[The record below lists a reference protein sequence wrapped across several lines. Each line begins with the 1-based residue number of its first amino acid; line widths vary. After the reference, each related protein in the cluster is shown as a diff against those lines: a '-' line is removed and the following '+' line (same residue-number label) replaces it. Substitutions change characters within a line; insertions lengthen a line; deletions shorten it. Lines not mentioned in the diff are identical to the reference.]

1 MNNRRRE
8 PQDPCETP
16 DVPAQRPTPPKP
28 RTRGTRRTP
37 AAQAA
42 PVLQLDLVVDEYER
56 DLRRRDVSPKTIKNY
71 VQILGLAIRCWQEQ
85 LGRPPTLDDVTVRAG
100 EAFLD
105 HLMAR
110 GNQSP
115 WAHHDDNG
123 HEGNRHDEH
132 KALSRETLRTYI
144 RALKVFSSW
153 LAAPKQRYTLD
164 NRLALLQMPSKA
176 ETYKLPLEADEVQRL
191 LDTCDITT
199 VFGSRDLAI
208 LLTFLDGG
216 LRASDLAQLKVGH
229 VNLES
234 GKLFIEASKGRKSR
248 TVTVGDTTKRILR
261 RYAFMRDA
269 SAGAKAGPGDPFFRN
284 KRGEAFRYEGLRQLL
299 RRLKTR
305 AGVNRAFLHLLRH
318 TSAVRTLEVP
328 GSDLITLQEKL
339 GHADITTT
347 RRYIHMASATLS
359 ERQRAFSP
367 IDHQGLAGLMRLV
380 PPEKTEGRLF
390 HRPQHLSHQSH
401 PSQQRS
407 RARAPDGGRGT
418 DVEQRTPGQSGVVRD
433 AAAHRRREEVLL
445 RAEGGAVM
453 SYPCTHKH
461 ARGPPPHQR
470 SARTLPSSEAAMRL
484 EERSCRKSSKA
495 LENERRKKR
504 LGAQL
509 PRDPQAFGNRNHIV
523 TRAGAT
529 NTGTPARTGKGPPT
543 ASSTPPRRGGRY
555 VYSTRF
561 RRTCA

>member
-8 PQDPCETP
+8 PHDPREIQDVT
-16 DVPAQRPTPPKP
+16 AQRPTP
-28 RTRGTRRTP
+28 RTRRTP

-56 DLRRRDVSPKTIKNY
+56 DLRRRDMSPKTVKNY
-71 VQILGLAIRCWQEQ
+71 IQILGLAIRCWQEQ
-85 LGRPPTLDDVTVRAG
+85 LGRSPPLDDVTVRAG

-115 WAHHDDNG
+115 WAHHDE
-123 HEGNRHDEH
+123 HHHDEQ
-132 KALSRETLRTYI
+132 KALARETLRTYI

-153 LAAPKQRYTLD
+153 LAAPKQRYTSD
-164 NRLALLQMPSKA
+164 NRLVLLQMPSKD

-216 LRASDLAQLKVGH
+216 LRASDLAHLKVGH
-229 VNLES
+229 VNVES

-248 TVTVGDTTKRILR
+248 TVTVGETTKRILR
-261 RYAFMRDA
+261 RYAFMRDD

-328 GSDLITLQEKL
+328 GSDLVTLQEKL

-390 HRPQHLSHQSH
+390 HRPQHPSH

-407 RARAPDGGRGT
+407 SVQVADGGRGT
-418 DVEQRTPGQSGVVRD
+418 DVEQRTPGQRGEGRD
-433 AAAHRRREEVLL
+433 AAARRRREADSAKEKG
-445 RAEGGAVM
+445 E
-453 SYPCTHKH
+453 
-461 ARGPPPHQR
+461 QR
-470 SARTLPSSEAAMRL
+470 
-484 EERSCRKSSKA
+484 
-495 LENERRKKR
+495 
-504 LGAQL
+504 
-509 PRDPQAFGNRNHIV
+509 
-523 TRAGAT
+523 
-529 NTGTPARTGKGPPT
+529 
-543 ASSTPPRRGGRY
+543 
-555 VYSTRF
+555 
-561 RRTCA
+561 